1 MKTIELD
8 APDGTIEA
16 ILARPTGAGPWPGV
30 VVLHDAVGFSADLR
44 RNVEMLADYG
54 YLTIAPNLFS
64 RGRVRCIR
72 AVFRALLVTG
82 EGPPVR
88 DILAARDRLLAEAD
102 CTRKTAVIG
111 FCMGGGFALLSAA
124 QGFDASAPF
133 YPGLY
138 GDYRARLDGV
148 CPVVAS
154 YAALDPSLIGAPAK
168 LDRALTELGVEHDIK
183 SYPGTMHG
191 FANVFPVEPLLHVT
205 GLGYDEDA
213 TRDAWRRIFAFFDR
227 HLTADKPATRPD
239 ST

>member
-1 MKTIELD
+1 MRTIELD

-16 ILARPTGAGPWPGV
+16 ILARPTGTGPWPGV
-30 VVLHDAVGFSADLR
+30 VVIHDGMGFGTDVR
-44 RNVEMLADYG
+44 NNVEMLADYG
-54 YLTIAPNLFS
+54 YLAIAPNLFS

-72 AVFRALLVTG
+72 SIFRALLVTG
-82 EGPPVR
+82 QGPPVR
-88 DILAARDRLLAEAD
+88 DILAARDRLLADPD

-111 FCMGGGFALLSAA
+111 FCMGGGFALLTAPK
-124 QGFDASAPF
+124 GFDAAAPF

-138 GDYRARLDGV
+138 GDYRTILDGA

-154 YAALDPSLIGAPAK
+154 YAKLDPSLIGAPAK

-191 FANVFPVEPLLHVT
+191 FANVFAVQPLLRVT

-213 TRDAWRRIFAFFDR
+213 ARDAWHRIFAFFDR
-227 HLTADKPATRPD
+227 HLTVEDGAAQTDT
-239 ST
+239 T